1 MMFLRSPV
9 LASTGNVT
17 WYFHIHTRQDRH
29 RRRKLQSGYL
39 QSGYGDPID
48 GRGGMRI
55 AFVLLLE
62 IVYAMLLS

>member
-29 RRRKLQSGYL
+29 RRRKLQSGY
-39 QSGYGDPID
+39 GDPID

-55 AFVLLLE
+55 AFILLLE